1 MILSILIPTIPERA
15 ASFNNLFFE
24 LNFQI
29 EMQNAFGLVEIITDD
44 SEKGIKSIGQKRN
57 DLLNKATGEYVCFVD
72 DDDKV
77 ANNYLRLILKALQNK
92 PDCVSLKGVITTD
105 GQMPRIF
112 EHSIKYNE
120 YKTTHNLVTYERY
133 PNHLNAIK
141 HSIASQ
147 FKFPEINFGEDTDWA
162 TQINQS
168 GLLKKEYYIDE
179 VIYYYNYIS
188 NK

>member
-1 MILSILIPTIPERA
+1 MILSILIPTLPDRA

-44 SEKGIKSIGQKRN
+44 SDKNIKSIGKKRN
-57 DLLNKATGEYVCFVD
+57 DLLSRANGEYICFID

-77 ANNYLRLILKALQNK
+77 ANNYIRLLLKALLNK

-105 GQMPRIF
+105 GQMPRVF
-112 EHSIKYNE
+112 EHSIKYTE

-133 PNHLNAIK
+133 PNHLNTIK
-141 HSIASQ
+141 SSIAKQ

-162 TQINQS
+162 TQIKDS
-168 GLLKKEYYIDE
+168 GLLKKEVHIDE
-179 VIYYYNYIS
+179 ILYYYQFIF